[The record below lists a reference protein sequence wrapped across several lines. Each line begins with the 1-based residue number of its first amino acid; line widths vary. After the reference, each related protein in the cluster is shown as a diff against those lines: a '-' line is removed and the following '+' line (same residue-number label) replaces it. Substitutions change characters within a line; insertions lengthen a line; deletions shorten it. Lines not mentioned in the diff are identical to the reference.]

1 MTETKKRFG
10 KYYLLDLLAQGG
22 MAEIYRARLASTD
35 VAGRLLVIKKIQS
48 SYGENRDF
56 LHMFKSEIKVTLGF
70 NHPNI
75 VQVYDFG
82 EEDHQP
88 YIAMEWVDGRNLRQL
103 INRFAE
109 LKKPFPIELAAFIA
123 EQAASGL
130 QYAHNYRD
138 KITGDRLNVVHRDVS
153 PQNIIISF
161 EGNVK
166 VIDFGIAKAATNSE
180 ATRAGIIKGKPS
192 YLSPEQISGE
202 SLDGRSDIFALGAV
216 LWEALTGKKLFAGEN
231 DLAVLK
237 MIESSSTHVKPPSI
251 HNPDIPKELNDIV
264 LRALAKQRERRFS
277 TAEDM
282 ARALHKFIYTYF
294 DDFNPTDLAY
304 YAKDL
309 FKNEIVE
316 DRKKIQSLNAEIEVQ
331 LALETRGTAAT
342 RIGVT
347 PHPKVPA
354 ADLSKPEKRSI
365 ALNSRLID
373 SPEEHSDSP
382 QSVNE
387 VKAQLDKMPQE
398 IRSQTRSGHPPSG
411 TRSSRIELEKSQT
424 QSSQM
429 KPRSMAKPKAQ
440 EPPPG
445 GSLPKKSHLRIAA
458 LLIFLGVLAISPVLG
473 THRTGALE
481 FIPQLFSQN
490 PVQKGS
496 SPAPLPP
503 SQISEGPSETDR
515 ELGGPSITLKLQLS
529 PGGGNPSI
537 SLNGKTLP
545 AGQTSIRVRLDTPLD
560 LTVNRLGFK
569 PFESQ
574 FVVDSKQAAGL
585 KEWVMDLGIEPLH
598 YGFLTL
604 HTTPSANATLLIDGS
619 PWVKQTPLE
628 GEKVPIGPYKIILEN
643 EILGMSKTVQVTIEE
658 GKTVILDEQLEMK
671 KTDAKEPRSTPSP

>member
-130 QYAHNYRD
+130 QYAHNFRD

-347 PHPKVPA
+347 PQPKSPA
-354 ADLSKPEKRSI
+354 TDFSTPEKRSI
-365 ALNSRLID
+365 SLNSRLIE
-373 SPEEHSDSP
+373 SSEEQSDSP
-382 QSVNE
+382 QSASE
-387 VKAQLDKMPQE
+387 VKAQLDKVPPA
-398 IRSQTRSGHPPSG
+398 IRSQSRSGPPPSG

-424 QSSQM
+424 QSSQT
-429 KPRSMAKPKAQ
+429 KPRSLAKPKAQ
-440 EPPPG
+440 DPPPG
-445 GSLPKKSHLRIAA
+445 RPLPKKSHLRIAA
-458 LLIFLGVLAISPVLG
+458 LLIFIGALAISPVLG
-473 THRTGALE
+473 THRTGIL
-481 FIPQLFSQN
+481 QLFSQN
-490 PVQKGS
+490 PAQKAP
-496 SPAPLPP
+496 SPATIP
-503 SQISEGPSETDR
+503 SPQASENPSETDR

-560 LTVNRLGFK
+560 LTVNRPGFK

-574 FVVDSKQAAGL
+574 FVVDSKQATGL

-604 HTTPSANATLLIDGS
+604 HTTPSANATLIIDGS
-619 PWVKQTPLE
+619 PWVKRTPLE
-628 GEKVPIGPYKIILEN
+628 GEKVPIGPYKISLEN
-643 EILGMSKTVQVTIEE
+643 EILGMSKIVQVTIEE

-671 KTDAKEPRSTPSP
+671 KTDTKEPRSTPSP